1 MEWAGVCVCVCVC
14 GAGVVLAGQAAPY
27 PGAWP
32 SGFIDRL
39 LRDSRSLL
47 KREREREE
55 WREWS
60 SILTG
65 RFLSVAALCLFRSTT
80 FLGENVSHES
90 QNGTW
95 ILTKATSKVRKRL
108 GLYTTVSVWMCVWMC
123 VWGMLTQSINDST
136 GQGSTRGS
144 VTALPALLVWG
155 RNLISLG
162 VRPAHVLGTRLGIDS
177 GL

>member
-1 MEWAGVCVCVCVC
+1 MSWCVCVCVCVWGGG
-14 GAGVVLAGQAAPY
+14 GAGRPGCTLSWGLTIWVYWPAAPWFQK
-27 PGAWP
+27 PAEE
-32 SGFIDRL
+32 
-39 LRDSRSLL
+39 
-47 KREREREE
+47 KEE
-55 WREWS
+55 WREWF

-65 RFLSVAALCLFRSTT
+65 RFLSVAALCLFRSTA

-108 GLYTTVSVWMCVWMC
+108 GLYTTVSVWMC